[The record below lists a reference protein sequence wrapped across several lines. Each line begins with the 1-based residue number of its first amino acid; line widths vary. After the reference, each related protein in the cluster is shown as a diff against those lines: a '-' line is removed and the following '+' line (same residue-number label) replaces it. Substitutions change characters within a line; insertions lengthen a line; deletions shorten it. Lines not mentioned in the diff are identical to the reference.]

1 VHSDS
6 DRPTDP
12 SDPVAGSDP
21 SDPSSGS
28 DPSAGSSGPGPGP
41 GGHDGFDVAGVGN
54 ALVDLVATVDDAHL
68 ARLGLVKGAMELVDA
83 TRSAAIRQSLGAVT
97 RSSGGSAANT
107 MAGIASLGGR
117 AAFIG
122 RVADDPLGRDFTED
136 ITGIGVAFHP
146 DPVPGD
152 DRSVTGH
159 SVVLVT
165 ADAQRT
171 MATHLGVASELGEA
185 DLRASSLGAAGVV
198 YLEGYLWEQPTAKAA
213 MRRAIELAHAG
224 DGSVALTLSDPFCV
238 ERHRQEFLDLLA
250 VDVDIV
256 FANEEEAA
264 ILTGTRDVDAAARAL
279 GELGVL
285 AVVTRGAA
293 GCVVVM
299 PTGTVPVPAAPA
311 ARVVDTTGAGD
322 LFAAGFLYGITH
334 GLDPEDSARLGG
346 VCAAE
351 VISHVGARP
360 LVALHELG
368 RSAGLVD

>member
-1 VHSDS
+1 MHSDS
-6 DRPTDP
+6 DPTTDGTATSP
-12 SDPVAGSDP
+12 SPSPSPSPSQSPSPSPSRGAG
-21 SDPSSGS
+21 
-28 DPSAGSSGPGPGP
+28 AGGQG
-41 GGHDGFDVAGVGN
+41 GFDVAGVGN

-68 ARLGLVKGAMELVDA
+68 ARLGLAKGTMELVDA
-83 TRSAAIRQSLGAVT
+83 TRSAAIRRSLGAVT

-107 MAGIASLGGR
+107 MAGIAGLGGR

-122 RVADDPLGRDFTED
+122 RVADDPLGRDFIED
-136 ITGIGVAFHP
+136 ITGIGVVFEP

-185 DLRASSLGAAGVV
+185 DLRASSLGTAGVV

-250 VDVDIV
+250 GDVDIV

-264 ILTGTRDVDAAARAL
+264 ILTGTRGIDAVAGAL

-285 AVVTRGAA
+285 AVVTRGPA

-299 PTGTVPVPAAPA
+299 PTRAVPVPAAPA

-346 VCAAE
+346 ICAAE

-360 LVALHELG
+360 LVALRELG
-368 RSAGLVD
+368 RAAGLVE